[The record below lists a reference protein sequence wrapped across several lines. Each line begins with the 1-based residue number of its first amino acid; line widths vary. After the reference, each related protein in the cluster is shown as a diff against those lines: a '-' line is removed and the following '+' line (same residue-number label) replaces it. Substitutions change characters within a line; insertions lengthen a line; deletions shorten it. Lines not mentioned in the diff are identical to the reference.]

1 MSNIAILG
9 GSVIGCATALQ
20 FARSGWQVSLIDSEF
35 ELISRGAAN
44 PTDVAVRPGA
54 PHTVQAHGFPA
65 RACFELTHRLPDV
78 LEELFAAGAEPFHF
92 APPPHLHDGGRPH
105 DDDLNTFRTRRV
117 TIDRVLAEAVEAQ
130 DGIEVMPVR
139 AVGLEIQAGSPPRA
153 TGFALA
159 DGSVA
164 RADVLVDAGGRR
176 SPVTDWLAA
185 EGIVADE
192 VVDECGLTYY
202 GRHFGITGERPPLNN
217 PFADVHEFPTHL
229 QLAFLGDNDTMM
241 LALSPHAED
250 AELKVLR
257 HEGAF
262 SAVLAANEAFA
273 DWLAVLTPLTGVFC
287 LGSLKNRMRS
297 LVAEG
302 QPLVL
307 GLHQVGDSLAMTN
320 PNRGRGVS
328 MGLAAAGQ
336 LHDLLTADG
345 RDAESVALAYAGW
358 QREVLAV
365 YYREASAA
373 DAEFGRRL
381 RANLLGSAGPATAPA
396 VEVPTG
402 HPVTSRQIEQAA
414 VMDPDLFRTF
424 VRAMNLLDD
433 ERAIASPAVTE
444 RVLLLARDLPPKSE
458 RTPATGGLHD
468 RETLLRVIAP
478 FS

>member
-1 MSNIAILG
+1 MK
-9 GSVIGCATALQ
+9 
-20 FARSGWQVSLIDSEF
+20 
-35 ELISRGAAN
+35 
-44 PTDVAVRPGA
+44 
-54 PHTVQAHGFPA
+54 
-65 RACFELTHRLPDV
+65 HRLPDV
-78 LEELFAAGAEPFHF
+78 VEALFAAGAEPSLF
-92 APPPHLHDGGRPH
+92 APPPHLHDGGRPQ
-105 DDDLNTFRTRRV
+105 DNDLNTFRTRRV
-117 TIDRVLAEAVEAQ
+117 TLDRILAAAVRAQ
-130 DGIEVMPVR
+130 DGIEVLAAR
-139 AVGLEIQAGSPPRA
+139 AVGLELQPGAPPRA

-159 DGSVA
+159 GGEVV

-176 SPVTDWLAA
+176 SPVTGWLAD
-185 EGIVADE
+185 EGIHADE

-202 GRHFGITGERPPLNN
+202 GRHFRITGERPPLNN
-217 PFADVHEFPTHL
+217 AFADVHEFPTHL

-262 SAVLAANEAFA
+262 RAVLAANDAFA

-297 LVAEG
+297 LVVEG

-328 MGLAAAGQ
+328 MGLAAAGR
-336 LHDLLTADG
+336 LHDLLTANG

-358 QREVLAV
+358 QRDALAV

-373 DAEFGRRL
+373 DAEYGRRL
-381 RANLLGSAGPATAPA
+381 RANLLGSAGPATAPS
-396 VEVPTG
+396 VEVPPG
-402 HPVTSRQIEQAA
+402 HPVTSQQIEEAA
-414 VMDPDLFRTF
+414 MLDPDLFRTF
-424 VRAMNLLDD
+424 LRAMSLLDD
-433 ERAIASPAVTE
+433 ERVIASPTVTE
-444 RVLLLARDLPPKSE
+444 QVQRLTHDLPPGPAE
-458 RTPATGGLHD
+458 RTIPTGGLHD